1 MNYIIHLNVFL
12 EKAAKEK
19 WMVPPHYAL
28 YMVLFNNWNKL
39 GFKKSFSIRRDEIMQ
54 ASKIKSKTTYYRCL
68 RELDAHQY
76 LVYYPSSSRQYPAI
90 IAIVPLNGQRGS
102 VEVPMYPQN
111 KQPMVPPAV
120 PLLQT
125 NIKLISN
132 EVSNGL
138 PNQEE
143 VINFFLAQ
151 QHTEEEALK
160 FWYHHEATGWLTG
173 NTPVLHWQPLAQK
186 WMLNATIA
194 KTNKDEDYD
203 QSF

>member
-19 WMVPPHYAL
+19 WMVPHHYSL
-28 YMVLFNNWNKL
+28 YMVLFNTWNRL
-39 GFKKSFSIRRDEIMQ
+39 GFRKNFSIRRDEVMQ
-54 ASKIKSKTTYYRCL
+54 AAKIKSKSTYYRCL
-68 RELDAHQY
+68 KELDAHQY
-76 LVYYPSSSRQYPAI
+76 LVYYASAARQYPAI
-90 IAIVPLNGQRGS
+90 ISIVPLDGRKES
-102 VEVPMYPQN
+102 REVPPFTPN
-111 KQPMVPPAV
+111 GHPTVPPVV

-138 PNQEE
+138 PSQEE
-143 VINFFLAQ
+143 VVKFFLAQ
-151 QHTEEEALK
+151 HHAREEALK

-186 WMLNATIA
+186 WMLNAATT
-194 KTNKDEDYD
+194 KTNNDEDYD

>member
-19 WMVPPHYAL
+19 WMVPYHYAL
-28 YMVLFNNWNKL
+28 YMVLFNTWNKL
-39 GFKKSFSIRRDEIMQ
+39 GFKKNISIRRDEVMQ
-54 ASKIKSKTTYYRCL
+54 AAKIKSKSTYYRCL
-68 RELDAHQY
+68 KELDAHQY
-76 LVYYPSSSRQYPAI
+76 LVYYPSASRQYPAI
-90 IAIVPLNGQRGS
+90 ISIIPLDGQRRNGEDPMFTKTHPAIVP
-102 VEVPMYPQN
+102 
-111 KQPMVPPAV
+111 AAA

-138 PNQEE
+138 PSQED
-143 VINFFLAQ
+143 VLKFFLAHH
-151 QHTEEEALK
+151 HTKEEALK

-173 NTPVLHWQPLAQK
+173 NTPVQHWQPLAHK
-186 WMLNATIA
+186 WMLTIA
-194 KTNKDEDYD
+194 QSKTDQDEDYD